1 MQLKDVSQDLLEMY
15 RGICCAL
22 FCSFRT
28 PGSTGWAVLARAPYA
43 GTPETTEFFM
53 EIFSAVL
60 GCREVSAGWK
70 TNSRSSCEGVSKASL
85 DSLRAL

>member
-1 MQLKDVSQDLLEMY
+1 MESAVHSSAVF
-15 RGICCAL
+15 AL
-22 FCSFRT
+22 RV
-28 PGSTGWAVLARAPYA
+28 VLAGQCLLVHLMQAPQKQLN
-43 GTPETTEFFM
+43 FFM

-85 DSLRAL
+85 DSLRGSLRNKILEESEEDP